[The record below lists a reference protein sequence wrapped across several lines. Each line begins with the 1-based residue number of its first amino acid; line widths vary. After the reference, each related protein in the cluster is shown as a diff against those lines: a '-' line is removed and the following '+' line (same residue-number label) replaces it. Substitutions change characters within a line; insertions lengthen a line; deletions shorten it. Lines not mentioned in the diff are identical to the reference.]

1 MRLLQNVFQ
10 RNREWAAKTAAD
22 DPEFFPRLS
31 SGQSPQ
37 ILWIGCADSRVPANQ
52 IVGSHP
58 GEVFVHRNVA
68 NVFVHSDLNALSVLQ
83 YAVEVLKVRH
93 VVVCGHYSC
102 GGVTAAMGDGQYGLI
117 DNWLRHIKDVYAAHR
132 DELEAIEDLSARA
145 NRLSELNVAAQ
156 VRNVCHTSVIQNAWG
171 NGQEVAVHGWV
182 YALHDGILR
191 DLNLCID
198 GQSQLNTPY
207 NIGTAS

>member
-58 GEVFVHRNVA
+58 GEVFVHRN
-68 NVFVHSDLNALSVLQ
+68 
-83 YAVEVLKVRH
+83 
-93 VVVCGHYSC
+93 
-102 GGVTAAMGDGQYGLI
+102 GV
-117 DNWLRHIKDVYAAHR
+117 WF
-132 DELEAIEDLSARA
+132 
-145 NRLSELNVAAQ
+145 
-156 VRNVCHTSVIQNAWG
+156 
-171 NGQEVAVHGWV
+171 
-182 YALHDGILR
+182 
-191 DLNLCID
+191 
-198 GQSQLNTPY
+198 
-207 NIGTAS
+207 